1 MTAQDNKE
9 LIRHIMEDG
18 FNKKDIAVLYETF
31 YPDYMRHGHGVG
43 SMGSLEEHVADIKA
57 RHEAFDDARFDIGD
71 RADLFDNT
79 GHVHA
84 RIRIT
89 DVYTCRF
96 DAIPEK
102 LWSAEAEPS
111 AQAFRDSHVKGWPDL
126 TLTNDAMLTAIHFER
141 LV

>member
-57 RHEAFDDARFDIGD
+57 RHEAFDDARFDIQNILGD
-71 RADLFDNT
+71 GDMVAVHYIFT
-79 GHVHA
+79 GVHTGVFNGVA
-84 RIRIT
+84 ATGKKISR
-89 DVYTCRF
+89 
-96 DAIPEK
+96 
-102 LWSAEAEPS
+102 PS
-111 AQAFRDSHVKGWPDL
+111 AAFFKVRDGKVVEGNVFADGAGL
-126 TLTNDAMLTAIHFER
+126 MAQLAADA
-141 LV
+141 

>member
-1 MTAQDNKE
+1 VSTVKRFCFWADDDAIVVHLIAQVLDGTKTA
-9 LIRHIMEDG
+9 
-18 FNKKDIAVLYETF
+18 T
-31 YPDYMRHGHGVG
+31 
-43 SMGSLEEHVADIKA
+43 A
-57 RHEAFDDARFDIGD
+57 RPTSSWGIPRNVVDDARFDIGD